1 MKQVEILKSERSL
14 LFFGGLLAGLFV
26 IAGVALHAIYGYSIP
41 FSGNAFGSDDAFIS
55 YRYAANLLA
64 GNGLVFNAGEPVE
77 GYSNFLYTLLI
88 VPGFLFGHE
97 HIYLFS
103 LSLNGA
109 LLIGCCLLLQRL
121 INRHMGALPAL
132 LGTCLLA
139 LSPVLWANAATG
151 LESVLMLFLVLATWS
166 LLDLDAVRLP

>member
-1 MKQVEILKSERSL
+1 MEYVRVLKSERVL
-14 LFFGGLLAGLFV
+14 LLAGGMLAA
-26 IAGVALHAIYGYSIP
+26 ILATLGVVVHAVYGYSIP

-55 YRYAANLLA
+55 YRYAANFVA
-64 GNGLVFNAGEPVE
+64 GNGLVFNVGERVE

-103 LSLNGA
+103 LSLNCI

-132 LGTCLLA
+132 IGACLLA
-139 LSPVLWANAATG
+139 LSPVLWAKET
-151 LESVLMLFLVLATWS
+151 LKKTS
-166 LLDLDAVRLP
+166 